1 MANVPTSIADTPI
14 TAGKVTSADFAVDGQ
29 GLLTLAASNAAIDGV
44 LDDFWPEPDFEITK
58 WNKLYPYQ
66 LIVVDVKADSG
77 GNVLYSQHK
86 NAVYTLPFS
95 PESLRRTKPFA
106 SNLTITLG
114 GVVEENNGSPIEYLS
129 FTGTTGHLPKRASS
143 PDNQS
148 LQSLSDLT
156 GGVVQGTINQLAG
169 SLTDVVSFT
178 KSMFSNAN
186 NVHVESDFTPDSD
199 LSKTTGYYQIY
210 QLRRFLEAYSAIKK
224 TTKGRNIRLAVALW
238 KDSEILLVTPT
249 VFTSNKDI
257 STPLEYKYSLE
268 FKAWKRITLLVSDS
282 AFQAPTPVRN
292 NPSALAR
299 VINTLS
305 NARKIIQDIGNIP
318 QAVLGDITH
327 VNEVF
332 RQSIGF
338 CKDVAGTI
346 QNFADLPSNVK
357 ESIVTKVFQDGR
369 DFKQAGNQV
378 ANSSSNLKKNWLDQ
392 SNPSTPTRNS
402 KVGIPK
408 NPVMKGLLNKTFDD
422 ASMDTFIPYMNSS
435 DRANIAKDSDR
446 LRSLT
451 RADFER
457 MRDDL
462 SVFAARLAFLLG
474 AGSDTYKATYGL
486 GDIKPIKDQPT
497 DSDWEMLFALNDSLV
512 SLDSLAATGSGEPS
526 EPARLMDSMAT
537 LARASGIA
545 FQVPTSKF
553 AVPFPYGATLES
565 LAAQYLGD
573 PNRAL
578 EIIALNGLR
587 EPYVD
592 ELGVDLPLLVNGSG
606 NTAIVAFTNNLFV
619 GQTVSVG
626 SNGAI
631 RGNRKIIG
639 LVKTLD
645 NKLVLALDGNNDLD
659 RYRVNDNAVV
669 HAYLPDT
676 VNSQNLIFIPSD
688 KDPIENDYLT
698 KDIPTVDTTDPMVVA
713 GGVDL
718 LLDSKK
724 DLILTSEGD
733 SPYAKGLTNIIQG
746 VEIAFAVP
754 QGKLLL
760 HRGFGLPVRVGQS
773 MADTDAKSIVKA
785 VKNMLSSDGTFSSV
799 GRVTVTNR
807 GNVSSIDASAVV
819 AGTRA
824 PLPLSFGV
832 K

>member
-1 MANVPTSIADTPI
+1 MAIQPSAPDAPSTFGRTTFADTP
-14 TAGKVTSADFAVDGQ
+14 VDGQ
-29 GLLTLAASNAAIDGV
+29 GLLTLAADNAPVDTV
-44 LDDFWPEPDFEITK
+44 DDPFWPEPDFDITK
-58 WNKLYPYQ
+58 WNKLLPYQ
-66 LIVVDVKADSG
+66 LIVVDVQADSS
-77 GNVLYSQHK
+77 GNIHYSQHK

-106 SNLTITLG
+106 SNLTVTLG

-129 FTGTTGHLPKRASS
+129 FTGTTGHLPKRSSS
-143 PDNQS
+143 PDNQP
-148 LQSLSDLT
+148 LQVASGFS

-178 KSMFSNAN
+178 KSLFANAN
-186 NVHVESDFTPDSD
+186 NVHLESDFTPDSI

-210 QLRRFLEAYSAIKK
+210 QLRRFLEQYAAIKK
-224 TTKGRNIRLAVALW
+224 TSKGKTLRLAVAIW
-238 KDSEILLVTPT
+238 KDSEVLLVTPT
-249 VFTSNKDI
+249 IFTSSKDI

-268 FKAWKRITLLVSDS
+268 FKAWKRITLGVSS
-282 AFQAPTPVRN
+282 AAFQAPTPIRN

-305 NARKIIQDIGNIP
+305 NARKIVQDVGNVP

-327 VNEVF
+327 INEVF

-357 ESIVTKVFQDGR
+357 ESIISKVFQDGR
-369 DFKQAGNQV
+369 DFKQAGNQI

-392 SNPSTPTRNS
+392 SNPSVRTSDS
-402 KVGIPK
+402 KMAIPR
-408 NPVMKGLLNKTFDD
+408 NPVMRGLLNKTFDD
-422 ASMDTFIPYMNSS
+422 ASMDTFIPYMNAS
-435 DRANIAKDSDR
+435 DRATIAKDSER
-446 LRSLT
+446 LRNLT

-462 SVFAARLAFLLG
+462 SVFSARLAFLLG
-474 AGSDTYKATYGL
+474 AGNDTYKATYGI
-486 GDIKPIKDQPT
+486 GDIKPIKDTPT
-497 DSDWEMLFALNDSLV
+497 DSDWEMLYSLNDSLV
-512 SLDSLAATGSGEPS
+512 ALDSLAATGSGEPS
-526 EPARLMDSMAT
+526 EPARLMDNMAT

-545 FQVPTSKF
+545 FRVPTSKF

-565 LAAQYLGD
+565 LATQYLGD

-592 ELGVDLPLLVNGSG
+592 ELGFDLPLLVNGSG
-606 NTAIVAFTNNLFV
+606 NTAIVAFTKNLFV
-619 GQTVSVG
+619 GQVVSIG

-631 RGNRKIIG
+631 RTSRKIIS
-639 LVKTLD
+639 LLTTLD
-645 NKLVLALDGNNDLD
+645 NKVVITLDGEADLD

-676 VNSQNLIFIPSD
+676 INSQNLIFIPSD
-688 KDPIENDYLT
+688 KDPLENDYLT

-718 LLDSKK
+718 LLDRNK
-724 DLILTSEGD
+724 DLILTPDGD

-773 MADTDAKSIVKA
+773 LADTDARSIVKA
-785 VKNMLSSDGTFSSV
+785 VRDMLSSDATFSSV

>member
-1 MANVPTSIADTPI
+1 M
-14 TAGKVTSADFAVDGQ
+14 
-29 GLLTLAASNAAIDGV
+29 
-44 LDDFWPEPDFEITK
+44 
-58 WNKLYPYQ
+58 
-66 LIVVDVKADSG
+66 
-77 GNVLYSQHK
+77 
-86 NAVYTLPFS
+86 
-95 PESLRRTKPFA
+95 
-106 SNLTITLG
+106 
-114 GVVEENNGSPIEYLS
+114 
-129 FTGTTGHLPKRASS
+129 
-143 PDNQS
+143 DN
-148 LQSLSDLT
+148 
-156 GGVVQGTINQLAG
+156 
-169 SLTDVVSFT
+169 
-178 KSMFSNAN
+178 
-186 NVHVESDFTPDSD
+186 
-199 LSKTTGYYQIY
+199 
-210 QLRRFLEAYSAIKK
+210 
-224 TTKGRNIRLAVALW
+224 
-238 KDSEILLVTPT
+238 
-249 VFTSNKDI
+249 
-257 STPLEYKYSLE
+257 
-268 FKAWKRITLLVSDS
+268 
-282 AFQAPTPVRN
+282 
-292 NPSALAR
+292 
-299 VINTLS
+299 
-305 NARKIIQDIGNIP
+305 
-318 QAVLGDITH
+318 
-327 VNEVF
+327 
-332 RQSIGF
+332 
-338 CKDVAGTI
+338 
-346 QNFADLPSNVK
+346 
-357 ESIVTKVFQDGR
+357 
-369 DFKQAGNQV
+369 
-378 ANSSSNLKKNWLDQ
+378 
-392 SNPSTPTRNS
+392 
-402 KVGIPK
+402 
-408 NPVMKGLLNKTFDD
+408 
-422 ASMDTFIPYMNSS
+422 
-435 DRANIAKDSDR
+435 
-446 LRSLT
+446 
-451 RADFER
+451 
-457 MRDDL
+457 
-462 SVFAARLAFLLG
+462 
-474 AGSDTYKATYGL
+474 
-486 GDIKPIKDQPT
+486 
-497 DSDWEMLFALNDSLV
+497 
-512 SLDSLAATGSGEPS
+512 
-526 EPARLMDSMAT
+526 MAT

-619 GQTVSVG
+619 GQTVSIG

-631 RGNRKIIG
+631 RGNKKITG

-645 NKLVLALDGNNDLD
+645 NKLVLTLDGNNDLD